1 MTTKSLDTRRGR
13 PKTPKWLVRQALATG
28 FRARPR
34 EPLPE
39 YLEPNE
45 VEGLLRLAPS
55 PEARL
60 ISLIQWRA
68 GLRISEV
75 LALEVGDFQ
84 MSGDEPVLRVRYGK
98 GAGGARLVPTHPE
111 LREAIHARLLYAP
124 RGPGPILPYNPSTA
138 WRWLKQALI
147 AAKREGF
154 LKGRDIS
161 THVFRHSA
169 ARHWL
174 ASGVPINVVSRW
186 LGHSSIQT
194 TLIYLQILPDPVGY
208 MERVP

>member
-1 MTTKSLDTRRGR
+1 MATTALVTKRER
-13 PKTPKWLVRQALATG
+13 PKTPKWLKRQALATG
-28 FRARPR
+28 FRARPHDA
-34 EPLPE
+34 LPE
-39 YLEPNE
+39 YLEPAE
-45 VEGLLRLAPS
+45 VEDLLRLAPS

-75 LALEVGDFQ
+75 LALEPRDFQ
-84 MSGDEPVLRVRYGK
+84 MSGDEPTIRVRHGK
-98 GAGGARLVPTHPE
+98 GDHARLVPVHPE
-111 LREAIHARLLYAP
+111 LREALRARLLYVPSAA
-124 RGPGPILPYNPSTA
+124 GPILSYNPSTA
-138 WRWLKQALI
+138 WRWLKQALQ
-147 AAKREGF
+147 AVQSEG
-154 LKGRDIS
+154 LLRRRTIS

-186 LGHSSIQT
+186 LGHASIHT